1 MPGQTVALRRLDN
14 FIWALVAAVAAIV
27 LIVCA
32 TTRFQI
38 VFGSYTAAAG
48 AGTLLLGAAYFYRNH
63 RADLKLA
70 SALETTAQVLIFA
83 AVAAP
88 LSYIAASSALP
99 LRDATFDA
107 MDRSL
112 GFDWNELLAF
122 MNRWPVLFLFL
133 RATYLSLTLQMTA
146 VVLLLAFT
154 GRLAWLRVYMLAFI
168 FTALLTIA
176 LSALLPAEGAWLH
189 YGLTGDH
196 SVIPSSYTSWPV
208 FHGLRDGS
216 YRLVMAVGSE
226 GVITFPSLH
235 AALAIILMVA
245 FWPVPIA
252 RWISVGVNLLMLV
265 ATPIDGS
272 HYVVDVLAGVLIA
285 IVCVLAARRLVS
297 GMVAM
302 PATARAFAPAEAG
315 VAPTG

>member
-1 MPGQTVALRRLDN
+1 S
-14 FIWALVAAVAAIV
+14 
-27 LIVCA
+27 C
-32 TTRFQI
+32 
-38 VFGSYTAAAG
+38 AAA
-48 AGTLLLGAAYFYRNH
+48 
-63 RADLKLA
+63 
-70 SALETTAQVLIFA
+70 
-83 AVAAP
+83 AAP
-88 LSYIAASSALP
+88 LSYIAAIWALP

-168 FTALLTIA
+168 FTALLAIA

-216 YRLVMAVGSE
+216 YRLVMAVCSGGGIPFPTLPSPP
-226 GVITFPSLH
+226 PSL
-235 AALAIILMVA
+235 LVCA
-245 FWPVPIA
+245 FLPLPP
-252 RWISVGVNLLMLV
+252 S
-265 ATPIDGS
+265 PS
-272 HYVVDVLAGVLIA
+272 
-285 IVCVLAARRLVS
+285 
-297 GMVAM
+297 
-302 PATARAFAPAEAG
+302 
-315 VAPTG
+315 